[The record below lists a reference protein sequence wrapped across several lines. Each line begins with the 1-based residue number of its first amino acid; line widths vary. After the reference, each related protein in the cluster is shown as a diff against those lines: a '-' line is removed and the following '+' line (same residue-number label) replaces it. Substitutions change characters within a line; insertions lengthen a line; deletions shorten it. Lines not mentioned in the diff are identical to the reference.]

1 MGGQLPEVVGNRSE
15 GAEARFVPAAAEL
28 PQGEAAPGRGPAPDA
43 AETRAPDRLPEIG
56 ASIPWRDRLATKL
69 LGLTGILTLGVVGV
83 FALVESQMQRQFQA
97 EVARGAALVSETIR
111 AGTHRAMMEDRRHEA
126 YLTMETIGRQAGIE
140 KVRMLNKEGRVTFS
154 TDEAEVG
161 RLVDKRAESCYACH
175 AAGQPLSRISVPSR
189 SRIYA
194 GGGGHRVMG
203 MVTPIYNERSCY
215 SAACHVHP
223 PGQQVLGVID
233 VDLSLA
239 EVDERVAT
247 FRRLSLSLT
256 AVGAVFLAVFLHLFT
271 RRHVL
276 RPVAALLGAAR
287 RVAGDQLDTEIP
299 ITTRDELGF
308 LAASFNDM
316 TRSLRRIE
324 GELRTLMGSLE
335 RQVEERTA
343 ALKSAQ
349 AQLVQ
354 SEKLSS
360 LGKLSASIAH
370 EINNP
375 LSGVLTF
382 AKLIIRSLEEG
393 PPDEAARKVCIKN
406 LQLVQRETE
415 RCSVIVRNLLDFARE
430 RPMALKDVDVNAV
443 VQEALSLL
451 AHRIALQ
458 GVTLSRSLGTV
469 PRVRG
474 DFGQL
479 RQALVNIA
487 LNACEAMAK
496 GGRLEVATRSVEAG
510 SLVEVELADTG
521 PGIPREALGRIFD
534 PFFTTKEKGTG
545 LGLSVVYGIVKR
557 HGGDIRVESE
567 VGKGTRFVVRLPAAG
582 PEQPGAAPPPGEP
595 GS

>member
-1 MGGQLPEVVGNRSE
+1 MTRLPEVARDRSE
-15 GAEARFVPAAAEL
+15 EPDALPVPVTASPA
-28 PQGEAAPGRGPAPDA
+28 GERATGRGPALA
-43 AETRAPDRLPEIG
+43 VAESGARSRFPEVG
-56 ASIPWRDRLATKL
+56 SSIPWRDRLATKL

-83 FALVESQMQRQFQA
+83 FALVETQMQRQFQA
-97 EVARGAALVSETIR
+97 ETARGAVLFSETIR

-126 YLTMETIGRQAGIE
+126 YLTMETIGRQVGIE

-154 TDEAEVG
+154 TDANEVG
-161 RLVDKRAESCYACH
+161 KLVDKRAESCYACH

-189 SRIYA
+189 SRIYS
-194 GGGGHRVMG
+194 GGGHRVMG

-215 SAACHVHP
+215 TAACHVHP
-223 PGQQVLGVID
+223 PGQQVLGVLD

-247 FRRLSLSLT
+247 FRGFSLALT
-256 AVGAVFLAVFLHLFT
+256 AFGAVFLAVFLHLFT
-271 RRHVL
+271 RKHVL
-276 RPVAALLGAAR
+276 RPVAALLAAAR

-299 ITTRDELGF
+299 ITTRDELGL

-324 GELRTLMGSLE
+324 GELRALMESLE

-375 LSGVLTF
+375 LAGVLTF

-393 PPDEAARKVCIKN
+393 PPDEATRKTCVKN

-430 RPMALKDVDVNAV
+430 RPLALKEVDVNGV

-458 GVTLSRSLGTV
+458 GVTLSRSVAPV
-469 PRVRG
+469 PRVLG

-479 RQALVNIA
+479 RQAFVNIA

-496 GGRLEVATRSVEAG
+496 GGRLSVTTRSADG
-510 SLVEVELADTG
+510 TVEVELADTG
-521 PGIPREALGRIFD
+521 PGIPKEALGRIFD

-557 HGGDIRVESE
+557 HGGDIQVDSE
-567 VGKGTRFVVRLPAAG
+567 VGKGTRFIVRLPAAG
-582 PEQPGAAPPPGEP
+582 AEQPGAEPVRGGP